1 MEFNLIF
8 IVALLILL
16 MSIIMGGARGL
27 LKGCLSLAAFLLAGV
42 IVSAVNPLVTGF
54 LREHTGLDNWIR
66 EKADTVLAGEMD
78 LEINEDNTIILS
90 QDVTLPQDIR
100 LPDGTYL
107 PAGTTIPAGTEL
119 PAGVGFDEFKAQ
131 VDDHLSKADQSRIIE
146 KLPVPQ
152 SLQESL
158 EENNNAAIYQRLGVD
173 GFTDYVSGFVSNMC
187 LNIIGYVLTFLLV
200 FFALHVLMIVFDFVD
215 RLPVIHGINHFAG
228 ALLGII
234 KGLLIIEVLLL
245 LLVSFSGTGFGTR
258 VLEQIDRNA
267 VMSALYHKNLLVKL
281 LMGVI
286 SRTI

>member
-1 MEFNLIF
+1 
-8 IVALLILL
+8 
-16 MSIIMGGARGL
+16 
-27 LKGCLSLAAFLLAGV
+27 
-42 IVSAVNPLVTGF
+42 
-54 LREHTGLDNWIR
+54 
-66 EKADTVLAGEMD
+66 MD

-131 VDDHLSKADQSRIIE
+131 VDDRLSKADQSRIIE

-245 LLVSFSGTGFGTR
+245 LLVPFSGTGFGTG